1 MVRKTK
7 PHLFCCLNGK
17 HPHTTL
23 PFLVLVFMNAT
34 DSTVCPP
41 IWWCLPPDATILGG
55 FIIYGQRCI
64 MVTQKQLANLE
75 KGKGYFAR
83 TTKEQQRS
91 IAKKGKM
98 ASDISKAEAKS
109 YRECAKYISE
119 LAVKD
124 PKEIQNLEEMG
135 ISKDEMTQAMALTFA
150 MITKAKKGNSQ
161 MARLVMELMGQVKEQ
176 QTNVTINNTNP
187 YANLTEEE
195 LRKLADMK

>member
-1 MVRKTK
+1 MVRNKQ
-7 PHLFCCLNGK
+7 PHLFYCVIWETSSHL
-17 HPHTTL
+17 
-23 PFLVLVFMNAT
+23 FAILVLVFMNAI
-34 DSTVCPP
+34 STVCPP
-41 IWWCLPPDATILGG
+41 IWWCPPQDATILGG

-75 KGKGYFAR
+75 KGKGYFAK

-91 IAKKGKM
+91 IAKKGKI

-135 ISKDEMTQAMALTFA
+135 VSKDEMTQAMALTFA

-187 YANLTEEE
+187 YANLTEGE
-195 LRKLADMK
+195 LRKLADME

>member
-1 MVRKTK
+1 
-7 PHLFCCLNGK
+7 
-17 HPHTTL
+17 
-23 PFLVLVFMNAT
+23 
-34 DSTVCPP
+34 
-41 IWWCLPPDATILGG
+41 
-55 FIIYGQRCI
+55 

-161 MARLVMELMGQVKEQ
+161 MARLVMELMGQVREQ

-187 YANLTEEE
+187 YANLTEDE
-195 LRKLADMK
+195 LRNLAKDE

>member
-1 MVRKTK
+1 MHFFVAT
-7 PHLFCCLNGK
+7 NGK

-23 PFLVLVFMNAT
+23 PFLVLDLFRNNPRCVLLFGG
-34 DSTVCPP
+34 V
-41 IWWCLPPDATILGG
+41 LPGITILGG

-75 KGKGYFAR
+75 KGKATRFVAG
-83 TTKEQQRS
+83 EQQVKV
-91 IAKKGKM
+91 AKMGKV
-98 ASDISKAEAKS
+98 ASDIAKAEKKS

-161 MARLVMELMGQVKEQ
+161 MARLVMELMGQVREQ

-187 YANLTEEE
+187 YANLTEDE
-195 LRKLADMK
+195 LRNLAKDE